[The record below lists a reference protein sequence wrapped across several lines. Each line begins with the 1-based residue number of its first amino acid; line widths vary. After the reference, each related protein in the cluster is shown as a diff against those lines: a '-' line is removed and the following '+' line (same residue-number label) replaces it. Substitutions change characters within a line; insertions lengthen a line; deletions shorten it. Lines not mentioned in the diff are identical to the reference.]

1 MVGVKNMN
9 YKFGVRFAEI
19 LWCISLIIIVAC
31 VDINAALYIFLGIFI
46 FMIGDGMKEVKAE
59 FITKM
64 IALVLLVLAVGLVVT
79 AKMI

>member
-1 MVGVKNMN
+1 MN
-9 YKFGVRFAEI
+9 YKFGAKFASI
-19 LWCISLIIIVAC
+19 LWLVSIVVIVAC
-31 VDINAALYIFLGIFI
+31 VDINAALYMFLGIFI

>member
-1 MVGVKNMN
+1 M
-9 YKFGVRFAEI
+9 FLATF
-19 LWCISLIIIVAC
+19 
-31 VDINAALYIFLGIFI
+31 IFL
-46 FMIGDGMKEVKAE
+46 IGDGMKEVKAE

>member
-1 MVGVKNMN
+1 MN
-9 YKFGVRFAEI
+9 YKFGVKFASI
-19 LWCISLIIIVAC
+19 LWLVSIVVIVAC
-31 VDINAALYIFLGIFI
+31 VDINAALYMFLGVFI
-46 FMIGDGMKEVKAE
+46 FVIGDGMKEVKAE

>member
-1 MVGVKNMN
+1 MN
-9 YKFGVRFAEI
+9 YKFGAKFASI
-19 LWCISLIIIVAC
+19 LWLVSIVVIVAC
-31 VDINAALYIFLGIFI
+31 VDINAALYMFLGAFI
-46 FMIGDGMKEVKAE
+46 FVIGDGMKEVKAE

>member
-1 MVGVKNMN
+1 MN
-9 YKFGVRFAEI
+9 YKFGAKFASI
-19 LWCISLIIIVAC
+19 LWLVSIVVIVSC
-31 VDINAALYIFLGIFI
+31 VDINAAHYMFLATFIFL
-46 FMIGDGMKEVKAE
+46 IGDGMKEVKAE

>member
-1 MVGVKNMN
+1 MFH
-9 YKFGVRFAEI
+9 YI
-19 LWCISLIIIVAC
+19 LGTILAKSGDFEDKSHTATF
-31 VDINAALYIFLGIFI
+31 IFL
-46 FMIGDGMKEVKAE
+46 IGDGMKEVKAE

>member
-1 MVGVKNMN
+1 MN
-9 YKFGVRFAEI
+9 YKFGAKFASI
-19 LWCISLIIIVAC
+19 LWLVSMVIIVAC
-31 VDINAALYIFLGIFI
+31 VDINAALYMFLGIFI

>member
-1 MVGVKNMN
+1 MN
-9 YKFGVRFAEI
+9 YKFGAKFASI
-19 LWCISLIIIVAC
+19 LWLVSIVVIVAC
-31 VDINAALYIFLGIFI
+31 VDINAALYMFLGIFI
-46 FMIGDGMKEVKAE
+46 FMIGDGMKDVKAE

>member
-1 MVGVKNMN
+1 MN
-9 YKFGVRFAEI
+9 YKFGAKFASI
-19 LWCISLIIIVAC
+19 LWLVSIVVIVSC
-31 VDINAALYIFLGIFI
+31 VDINAALYMFLGIFI

>member
-1 MVGVKNMN
+1 MN
-9 YKFGVRFAEI
+9 YKFGAKFASI
-19 LWCISLIIIVAC
+19 LWLVSIVVIVAF
-31 VDINAALYIFLGIFI
+31 VDINAALYMFLGIFI

>member
-1 MVGVKNMN
+1 MN
-9 YKFGVRFAEI
+9 YKFGIRFAEI

-31 VDINAALYIFLGIFI
+31 VDINAALYMFLATFIFL
-46 FMIGDGMKEVKAE
+46 IGDGMKEVKAE

-64 IALVLLVLAVGLVVT
+64 IALFLLVLAVGLVIT

>member
-1 MVGVKNMN
+1 MN
-9 YKFGVRFAEI
+9 YKFGVRFAGI

-31 VDINAALYIFLGIFI
+31 VDINAALYMFLGIFI

>member
-1 MVGVKNMN
+1 MN
-9 YKFGVRFAEI
+9 YKFGAKFASV
-19 LWCISLIIIVAC
+19 LWLVSMVIIVAC
-31 VDINAALYIFLGIFI
+31 VDINAALYMFLGIFI

-64 IALVLLVLAVGLVVT
+64 VALVLLVLAVGLVVT

>member
-1 MVGVKNMN
+1 MN
-9 YKFGVRFAEI
+9 YKFGAKFASI
-19 LWCISLIIIVAC
+19 LWLVSIVVIVAC
-31 VDINAALYIFLGIFI
+31 VDINAALYMFLGVFI
-46 FMIGDGMKEVKAE
+46 FVIGDGMKEVKAE

>member
-1 MVGVKNMN
+1 MN
-9 YKFGVRFAEI
+9 YKFGAKFASI
-19 LWCISLIIIVAC
+19 LWLVSIVVIVDC
-31 VDINAALYIFLGIFI
+31 VDINAALYMFLGIFI

>member
-1 MVGVKNMN
+1 M
-9 YKFGVRFAEI
+9 
-19 LWCISLIIIVAC
+19 
-31 VDINAALYIFLGIFI
+31 FLGIFI

-64 IALVLLVLAVGLVVT
+64 VALVLLVLAVGLVVT

>member
-1 MVGVKNMN
+1 MS
-9 YKFGVRFAEI
+9 YKFGAKFASI
-19 LWCISLIIIVAC
+19 LWLVSMVIIVAC
-31 VDINAALYIFLGIFI
+31 VDINAALYMFLGIFI

>member
-1 MVGVKNMN
+1 MN
-9 YKFGVRFAEI
+9 YKFGAKFASI
-19 LWCISLIIIVAC
+19 LWLVSIVVIVAC
-31 VDINAALYIFLGIFI
+31 VDINAALYMFLGIFI

-79 AKMI
+79 VKMI